1 VLYLQVCACLWP
13 STLLPNDGN
22 HVFLLARRN
31 EKPQKEKKRF
41 YSHNTGNR
49 TQGSSFKLSR
59 QMEGTANERGVR

>member
-1 VLYLQVCACLWP
+1 MAKY
-13 STLLPNDGN
+13 LLPNDGN